1 MTSHPPLPLHRAVRT
16 RLGLAALLGL
26 AAGPAIGLA
35 IGLALGLALGLS
47 GCVNWQA
54 SYDEAA
60 RNQCRASPDAA
71 ERRACLDRASDNSR
85 EKRAD
90 HRAE

>member
-1 MTSHPPLPLHRAVRT
+1 MLRHSPQPLRRAVRSP
-16 RLGLAALLGL
+16 RGLAALLGL
-26 AAGPAIGLA
+26 ALGP
-35 IGLALGLALGLS
+35 ALGLS
-47 GCVNWQA
+47 GCVNWQG

-71 ERRACLDRASDNSR
+71 ERRACLDRVSDNSR

-90 HRAE
+90 HRGQ